1 MHQVE
6 LFQPPYLI
14 MAYDWDDIQGTQQ
27 QAFGTGELVDFLI
40 GYQNDDVLL
49 RVIA

>member
-1 MHQVE
+1 M
-6 LFQPPYLI
+6 PPFLI
-14 MAYDWDDIQGTQQ
+14 MAYEDTFNSMLPQEFGRGT
-27 QAFGTGELVDFLI
+27 LVHFLI